1 MTASFKKNFVAL
13 SLISLS
19 VFSSFAQSVLKQDAL
34 VLYNNGRYPEAVA
47 VCEQEIQENPKR
59 VESYV
64 VMCWALVRNR
74 QYSEAEQRALAGL
87 TVSPY
92 DLRLTEILGEARYY
106 LGKNNGAM
114 EQFQK
119 YVANAPES
127 GSRVGTA
134 YYFMGEIYIRQA
146 RYQHADIA
154 LSAAVRKEPLL
165 EKWWVRLGYAREMAG
180 NYYESVEA
188 YDEALRLNSSSVDAE
203 RGRTRVSAKLQ

>member
-1 MTASFKKNFVAL
+1 MRKVFF
-13 SLISLS
+13 SLICLCCINA
-19 VFSSFAQSVLKQDAL
+19 VFAQNIKQDAL
-34 VLYNNGRYPEAVA
+34 VLYNNGRYAESVA
-47 VCEQEIQENPKR
+47 VCEQELAQNPNR

-64 VMCWALVRNR
+64 VMCWSLVKNK
-74 QYSEAEQRALAGL
+74 QYSEAEQRALQGL
-87 TVSPY
+87 KVSQY
-92 DLRLTEILGEARYY
+92 DLRLTEVLGEARYY

-165 EKWWVRLGYAREMAG
+165 ENWWVRLGYAREMAQ
-180 NYYESVEA
+180 NYYEAANA
-188 YDEALRLNSSSVDAE
+188 YDEALRLNSSSIEAE
-203 RGRTRVSAKLQ
+203 RGRNRVAVKLQ